1 MRGSSRLE
9 KGIDNCEETISSLL
23 RSKDSLD
30 GLAAVIAEKQ
40 LGSLASNKSLL
51 QRSVGKFKS
60 YKEDK
65 RKEEK
70 PAGKISQDRL
80 KADKKLLLELTRL
93 ETVIVIK
100 RRENWRPISSHARE
114 MLDYLRKREHF
125 WEQLNK

>member
-1 MRGSSRLE
+1 ME

-23 RSKDSLD
+23 RPKDSLE
-30 GLAAVIAEKQ
+30 GLAAVIAERQ
-40 LGSLASNKSLL
+40 LSSLSSNKSLL

-65 RKEEK
+65 LKEEK

-80 KADKKLLLELTRL
+80 KADKKLLLSLTKL

-100 RRENWRPISSHARE
+100 KRFKIKLIKNHKIIKIQGKLAADLSSCE
-114 MLDYLRKREHF
+114 GDVGLSS
-125 WEQLNK
+125 